1 MIEESALIIEASAL
15 VSMCLR
21 EPGFEILAAKVD
33 SRGRLLMSAPTLLE
47 TFIVV
52 DARRR
57 QDASNTLSRFV
68 GLLEVVPF
76 DQELA
81 EIARVAYRLYGKGT
95 GHPAQLN
102 FGDCF
107 SYALSKRTGYPLLC
121 SGNDFRQTDIRIA

>member
-1 MIEESALIIEASAL
+1 LI
-15 VSMCLR
+15 
-21 EPGFEILAAKVD
+21 VD
-33 SRGRLLMSAPTLLE
+33 SSAIVAICLEEPNHRIFIEKLLEAIAPKIAAPTLVELY
-47 TFIVV
+47 IVIE
-52 DARRR
+52 ARRDPSLTQR
-57 QDASNTLSRFV
+57 ADSMISY
-68 GLLEVVPF
+68 LEVVPF

-121 SGNDFRQTDIRIA
+121 AGNDFRQTDIRIA